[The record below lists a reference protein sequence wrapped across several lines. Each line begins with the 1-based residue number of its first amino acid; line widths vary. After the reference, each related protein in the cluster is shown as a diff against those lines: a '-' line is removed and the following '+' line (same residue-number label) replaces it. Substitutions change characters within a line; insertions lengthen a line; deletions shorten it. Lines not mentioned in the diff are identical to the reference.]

1 MNSKTIIIGYG
12 NIYRSDDGVAF
23 AVINELRRQLGQK
36 LLEDGDTGMDE
47 MDGEN
52 DSIFLLQLVP
62 EIMELL
68 TGYNKIIFVD
78 AHVGSDLEDL
88 NCSPVEAQYVSS
100 SFTHHMTPAALLA
113 FLKTMYQ
120 CEPKAHL
127 VSIRGY
133 DFDFKRTLSPK
144 VQALVQP
151 AVGCHFRIDKSITD
165 VNSNVSF
172 VTRSQGRHFFL

>member
-1 MNSKTIIIGYG
+1 MSSKTIIIGYG

-23 AVINELRRQLGQK
+23 TVINELRRQLGQE
-36 LLEDGDTGMDE
+36 LLEEGDTGLDE
-47 MDGEN
+47 LKREN

-68 TGYNKIIFVD
+68 AGYDKIIFVD
-78 AHVGSDLEDL
+78 AHVGSDLEEL

-120 CEPKAHL
+120 CEPQAHL
-127 VSIRGY
+127 VSICGC

-151 AVGCHFRIDKSITD
+151 AVDAILKLI
-165 VNSNVSF
+165 NQ
-172 VTRSQGRHFFL
+172 SQA

>member
-1 MNSKTIIIGYG
+1 MLIRLFFFWKIKMSSKTIIIGYG
-12 NIYRSDDGVAF
+12 NIYRADDGVAF
-23 AVINELRRQLGQK
+23 VVINELRRQLGQK
-36 LLEDGDTGMDE
+36 LLEESDTGMDE
-47 MDGEN
+47 LGSEN

-68 TGYNKIIFVD
+68 AGYNRIIFVD
-78 AHVGSDLEDL
+78 AHVGSDMEDL
-88 NCSPVEAQYVSS
+88 NCSTVSAQYISS
-100 SFTHHMTPAALLA
+100 SFTHHVTPSALLA

-120 CEPKAHL
+120 SEPQAHM

-151 AVGCHFRIDKSITD
+151 AADAILKLIDQS
-165 VNSNVSF
+165 
-172 VTRSQGRHFFL
+172 RL

>member
-1 MNSKTIIIGYG
+1 
-12 NIYRSDDGVAF
+12 
-23 AVINELRRQLGQK
+23 LRRQLGQK
-36 LLEDGDTGMDE
+36 LLEEGDTGLDE
-47 MDGEN
+47 LGGEN

-68 TGYNKIIFVD
+68 AGYNRIIFVD
-78 AHVGSDLEDL
+78 AHVGTDLEDL

-120 CEPKAHL
+120 SEPRAHL
-127 VSIRGY
+127 ISTRGY

-144 VQALVQP
+144 VQALVKP
-151 AVGCHFRIDKSITD
+151 TVDAILKVIDQ
-165 VNSNVSF
+165 
-172 VTRSQGRHFFL
+172 SQL

>member
-1 MNSKTIIIGYG
+1 M
-12 NIYRSDDGVAF
+12 YRADDGVAF

-36 LLEDGDTGMDE
+36 LLEEGDTGLDE
-47 MDGEN
+47 LGGEN
-52 DSIFLLQLVP
+52 DSIFLLQLIP

-68 TGYNKIIFVD
+68 AGYNRIIFVD

-88 NCSPVEAQYVSS
+88 NCSPVSAQYVSS
-100 SFTHHMTPAALLA
+100 SFTHHMMPSALLA

-120 CEPKAHL
+120 SEPQAHM

-133 DFDFKRTLSPK
+133 DFDFKPILSPK

-151 AVGCHFRIDKSITD
+151 AVDAILKVIDQAR
-165 VNSNVSF
+165 V
-172 VTRSQGRHFFL
+172 

>member
-1 MNSKTIIIGYG
+1 MSSKTIIIGHG

-23 AVINELRRQLGQK
+23 TVINELRRQLGQE
-36 LLEDGDTGMDE
+36 LLEEGDTGLDE
-47 MDGEN
+47 LKREN

-68 TGYNKIIFVD
+68 AGYDKIIFVD
-78 AHVGSDLEDL
+78 AHVGSDLEEL

-120 CEPKAHL
+120 CEPETHL
-127 VSIRGY
+127 VSIRGC
-133 DFDFKRTLSPK
+133 DFDFKKTLSSK

-151 AVGCHFRIDKSITD
+151 AVDAILKVTD
-165 VNSNVSF
+165 
-172 VTRSQGRHFFL
+172 Q

>member
-1 MNSKTIIIGYG
+1 MNSKIIIIGYG

-36 LLEDGDTGMDE
+36 LLEEGDTGLDE
-47 MDGEN
+47 LKSEN

-68 TGYNKIIFVD
+68 TDYNKIIFVD

-120 CEPKAHL
+120 CEPEAHM
-127 VSIRGY
+127 VSICGC
-133 DFDFKRTLSPK
+133 DFDFKRTLSPN

-151 AVGCHFRIDKSITD
+151 AVDAILKVIDQS
-165 VNSNVSF
+165 
-172 VTRSQGRHFFL
+172 RL

>member
-1 MNSKTIIIGYG
+1 M
-12 NIYRSDDGVAF
+12 YRADDGVAF

-36 LLEDGDTGMDE
+36 LLEEGDTGLDE
-47 MDGEN
+47 LGGEN
-52 DSIFLLQLVP
+52 DSIFLLQLIP

-68 TGYNKIIFVD
+68 AGYNRIILVD

-88 NCSPVEAQYVSS
+88 NCSPVSAQYVSS
-100 SFTHHMTPAALLA
+100 SITHHMTPSALLA

-120 CEPKAHL
+120 SEPQAHM

-133 DFDFKRTLSPK
+133 DFDFIRTLSSK

-151 AVGCHFRIDKSITD
+151 AVDAIIKEIDQAR
-165 VNSNVSF
+165 V
-172 VTRSQGRHFFL
+172 

>member
-12 NIYRSDDGVAF
+12 NIYRADDGVAF

-36 LLEDGDTGMDE
+36 LLEEGDTGLDE
-47 MDGEN
+47 LTGEN

-68 TGYNKIIFVD
+68 AGYNRIIFVD
-78 AHVGSDLEDL
+78 AHVGSDMEDL
-88 NCSPVEAQYVSS
+88 NCSPISAHYISS
-100 SFTHHMTPAALLA
+100 SFTHHMTPSALLA

-120 CEPKAHL
+120 CEPQAYM
-127 VSIRGY
+127 VSIRGS
-133 DFDFKRTLSPK
+133 DFDFKRTFSSK

-151 AVGCHFRIDKSITD
+151 AVDAILKLI
-165 VNSNVSF
+165 N
-172 VTRSQGRHFFL
+172 

>member
-12 NIYRSDDGVAF
+12 NIYRADDGVAF
-23 AVINELRRQLGQK
+23 AIINELRRQLGQK
-36 LLEDGDTGMDE
+36 LLEEGDTGLDE
-47 MDGEN
+47 LTGEN

-68 TGYNKIIFVD
+68 AGYNKIIF
-78 AHVGSDLEDL
+78 DLEDL
-88 NCSPVEAQYVSS
+88 NCSPVSAQYISS
-100 SFTHHMTPAALLA
+100 SFTHHMTPSALLA

-120 CEPKAHL
+120 CEPQAHL

-151 AVGCHFRIDKSITD
+151 AVDAILKVID
-165 VNSNVSF
+165 
-172 VTRSQGRHFFL
+172 Q

>member
-12 NIYRSDDGVAF
+12 NIYRADDGVAF
-23 AVINELRRQLGQK
+23 VVINELRRQLGQK
-36 LLEDGDTGMDE
+36 LLEEGDTGLDE
-47 MDGEN
+47 LGGEN

-68 TGYNKIIFVD
+68 TGYNRIFFVD

-88 NCSPVEAQYVSS
+88 NCSPVTAQYISS
-100 SFTHHMTPAALLA
+100 SFTHHMTPSALLA

-120 CEPKAHL
+120 CEPEAHL
-127 VSIRGY
+127 VSICGY
-133 DFDFKRTLSPK
+133 DFDFKPTLSPK

-151 AVGCHFRIDKSITD
+151 AVDAILKVI
-165 VNSNVSF
+165 N
-172 VTRSQGRHFFL
+172 Q

>member
-23 AVINELRRQLGQK
+23 TVINELRRQLGQK
-36 LLEDGDTGMDE
+36 LLEEGDTGLDE
-47 MDGEN
+47 LGGEN

-68 TGYNKIIFVD
+68 TGYDKIIFVD
-78 AHVGSDLEDL
+78 AHVGSDLEAL
-88 NCSPVEAQYVSS
+88 NCSPVEAQYISS
-100 SFTHHMTPAALLA
+100 SFTHHMMPAAISA
-113 FLKTMYQ
+113 FLKTMYH

-127 VSIRGY
+127 ASIRGY
-133 DFDFKRTLSPK
+133 DFDFKRTLSPQ

-151 AVGCHFRIDKSITD
+151 AVDAILKVIDQS
-165 VNSNVSF
+165 
-172 VTRSQGRHFFL
+172 RL

>member
-12 NIYRSDDGVAF
+12 NIYRADDGVAF

-36 LLEDGDTGMDE
+36 LLEEGDTGLDE
-47 MDGEN
+47 LTGEN

-68 TGYNKIIFVD
+68 AGYNRIIFVD
-78 AHVGSDLEDL
+78 AHVGPDMEDL
-88 NCSPVEAQYVSS
+88 NCSPVLAQYISS
-100 SFTHHMTPAALLA
+100 SFTHHMTPSALLA

-120 CEPKAHL
+120 CEPQAYM
-127 VSIRGY
+127 VSIRGS
-133 DFDFKRTLSPK
+133 DFDFKRTLSSK

-151 AVGCHFRIDKSITD
+151 AVDAIIKVIDKAR
-165 VNSNVSF
+165 V
-172 VTRSQGRHFFL
+172 

>member
-12 NIYRSDDGVAF
+12 NIYRADDGVAF

-36 LLEDGDTGMDE
+36 LLEEGDTGLDE
-47 MDGEN
+47 LGGEN
-52 DSIFLLQLVP
+52 DSIFLLQLIP

-68 TGYNKIIFVD
+68 AGYNRIIFVD

-88 NCSPVEAQYVSS
+88 NCSPVSAQYVSS
-100 SFTHHMTPAALLA
+100 SFTHHMTPSALLA

-120 CEPKAHL
+120 SEPQAHM

-133 DFDFKRTLSPK
+133 DFDFKPTLSPK
-144 VQALVQP
+144 VQTLVQP
-151 AVGCHFRIDKSITD
+151 AVDAILKVIDQAQ
-165 VNSNVSF
+165 V
-172 VTRSQGRHFFL
+172 